1 MDMGPDLGTMSLLKN
16 GVLGGLTLTQP
27 VLAGGQIVNGN
38 RLAKVG
44 VEVAELQASQT
55 ENEVRL
61 TVEQY
66 YWQVVTLTEQ
76 KRTLQTVHEMLNS
89 LYTDVETSVKAGLTT
104 RNDLLQVQLRRNDI
118 ESSMLSL
125 DNGLSLSKMIL
136 AQYVGLSGTPIEV
149 SVDEPIDS
157 IPTFPTDLRVDHNEA
172 LLQTPEY
179 QLLERNVK
187 ARTLERKMAVGKNL
201 PTVGVGVGYMY
212 DNLMDKDHPFGVAFV
227 SGSVPL
233 SGWWGGSHDIR
244 RRKAEENIA
253 KGDLTDNAE
262 LLVIRM
268 QHLWDEVSDA
278 YRQILIAH
286 NSIEQSAENLRL
298 NQDYY
303 RAGMS
308 TMSDLLDAQMLYQQS
323 RDKLVDTYSKFQLKK
338 LEYRQATAQE

>member
-1 MDMGPDLGTMSLLKN
+1 
-16 GVLGGLTLTQP
+16 
-27 VLAGGQIVNGN
+27 
-38 RLAKVG
+38 
-44 VEVAELQASQT
+44 
-55 ENEVRL
+55 
-61 TVEQY
+61 
-66 YWQVVTLTEQ
+66 
-76 KRTLQTVHEMLNS
+76 
-89 LYTDVETSVKAGLTT
+89 
-104 RNDLLQVQLRRNDI
+104 
-118 ESSMLSL
+118 
-125 DNGLSLSKMIL
+125 
-136 AQYVGLSGTPIEV
+136 
-149 SVDEPIDS
+149 
-157 IPTFPTDLRVDHNEA
+157 
-172 LLQTPEY
+172 
-179 QLLERNVK
+179 
-187 ARTLERKMAVGKNL
+187 
-201 PTVGVGVGYMY
+201 MY

>member
-1 MDMGPDLGTMSLLKN
+1 
-16 GVLGGLTLTQP
+16 
-27 VLAGGQIVNGN
+27 
-38 RLAKVG
+38 
-44 VEVAELQASQT
+44 
-55 ENEVRL
+55 
-61 TVEQY
+61 
-66 YWQVVTLTEQ
+66 
-76 KRTLQTVHEMLNS
+76 MLNS
-89 LYTDVETSVKAGLTT
+89 LYSDVEISVKAGLTT

-149 SVDEPIDS
+149 SVDEPMDS
-157 IPTFPTDLRVDHNEA
+157 IPAFPSELRVDHDEA

-179 QLLERNVK
+179 QLLERQVK

-233 SGWWGGSHDIR
+233 SGWWGGSHEIR

-253 KGDLTDNAE
+253 KGDLTDNSE

-268 QHLWDEVSDA
+268 QHIWDEVSDA

-303 RAGMS
+303 RSGMS
-308 TMSDLLDAQMLYQQS
+308 TMSWSIVRLLPKNKD
-323 RDKLVDTYSKFQLKK
+323 
-338 LEYRQATAQE
+338 